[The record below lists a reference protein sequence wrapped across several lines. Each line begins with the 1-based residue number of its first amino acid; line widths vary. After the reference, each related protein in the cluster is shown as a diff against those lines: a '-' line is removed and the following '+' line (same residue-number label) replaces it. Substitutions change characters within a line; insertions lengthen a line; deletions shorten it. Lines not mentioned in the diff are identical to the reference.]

1 MFDAMPYIDLLLKD
15 LGMKTK
21 RKETKLKE
29 WMEAYG
35 VEDYRGLVEEF
46 AEIMKGKKDI

>member
-15 LGMKTK
+15 LGMKGQ
-21 RKETKLKE
+21 RKETRLKE
-29 WMEAYG
+29 WTEAYG

-46 AEIMKGKKDI
+46 GEMLERKKDL